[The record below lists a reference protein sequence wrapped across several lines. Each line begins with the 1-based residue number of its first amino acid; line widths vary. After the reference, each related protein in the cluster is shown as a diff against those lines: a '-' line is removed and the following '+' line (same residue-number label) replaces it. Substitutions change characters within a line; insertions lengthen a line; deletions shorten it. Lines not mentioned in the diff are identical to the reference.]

1 MERVSSLFVF
11 STQHDAHAMSKR
23 MIKFKSEL
31 KSLATCLPSTARLL
45 FKQAPSGFIL
55 AIVDA
60 TWTTLT
66 GKVQLSSSERDTVR
80 SVQPALRR
88 IASRGQTLDARR
100 RALSTPSG
108 VKATQKLF
116 TVLQTHF

>member
-1 MERVSSLFVF
+1 MFVP
-11 STQHDAHAMSKR
+11 QHDAHAMSKR

-31 KSLATCLPSTARLL
+31 KLLATCLPSTARLL

-66 GKVQLSSSERDTVR
+66 GKVHLSPSERDAVR

-88 IASRGQTLDARR
+88 IASRGQTIEERR
-100 RALSTPSG
+100 RALSTSSG

-116 TVLQTHF
+116 TILQTNF